1 MCELELSAVGL
12 QRRRQI
18 TVPAGNNI
26 ITQYITFSLEPEK
39 KLRFYEEKKLRFQ
52 KEKKEERECWGKGQ
66 LAQRS
71 RGIKA
76 FSVVTDGSEA
86 SAQK

>member
-1 MCELELSAVGL
+1 MCEPSAAGL
-12 QRRRQI
+12 QRRKQI
-18 TVPAGNNI
+18 TVPAGKNI
-26 ITQYITFSLEPEK
+26 ITQYITFSLELEK
-39 KLRFYEEKKLRFQ
+39 NQDFTRRKKLRFQ

-86 SAQK
+86 SARK